1 MRVFFLLKN
10 TYPKGM
16 ASTNRVHA
24 YAMGLSG
31 QGIETHVLL
40 PISTEPHGSKQ
51 VNTCKEG
58 FDENGVHY
66 KYMSGSSLRGNNIIK
81 RQINDQ
87 YGYGHTL
94 LYLLKHLRNDDQV
107 IVYEGGW
114 IWQLLSIFIVH
125 LKGAKVAMELNEL
138 PYVFGQQ
145 TKKTIAKRERM
156 LKHVFPCYDQFI
168 VISNALQQVAQQ
180 YAPKAKVIK
189 VPIIVEDIIDSNKE
203 ETIPIDNPY
212 ILHTGTLTQNK
223 DGILGLIE
231 AFGKACQQT
240 DIPIQY
246 LFTGYLEKSPQREYF
261 QKILVR
267 YHIENRVKFLGYL
280 EMDELKRYQQ
290 HCSLCIIN
298 KFKTLQNKYCF
309 STKLGEYL
317 AFARPVII
325 TNVGEAMNY
334 LKDGE
339 NAYVIEPND
348 TDLMA
353 EKILEVFNH
362 PYQAAQIGK
371 AGQELARNT
380 FHCDVQAK
388 RLVTFFQSA

>member
-1 MRVFFLLKN
+1 
-10 TYPKGM
+10 M

-24 YAMGLSG
+24 YAKGLSG
-31 QGIETHVLL
+31 QEIETHVLL

-51 VNTCKEG
+51 INSCKEG

-94 LYLLKHLRNDDQV
+94 LYLMKHLKNDDQV
-107 IVYEGGW
+107 IIYEGGW
-114 IWQLLSIFIVH
+114 IWQLLCIFIVH
-125 LKGAKVAMELNEL
+125 LKGAKVTMELNEL

-145 TKKTIAKRERM
+145 TKKKIAKRERL
-156 LKHVFPCYDQFI
+156 LKHVFPRYDQFI
-168 VISNALQQVAQQ
+168 VISDALQQVAQQ

-203 ETIPIDNPY
+203 ETSPIDTPY
-212 ILHTGTLTQNK
+212 ILHTGTLTHNK

-246 LFTGYLEKSPQREYF
+246 LFTGNLEQSPLKDYIKKLLEK
-261 QKILVR
+261 
-267 YHIENRVKFLGYL
+267 YHIEDRVIFLGYL
-280 EMDELKRYQQ
+280 EMDELRRYQR

-298 KFKTLQNKYCF
+298 KYKTLQNKYCF

-325 TNVGEAMNY
+325 TNAGEAMNY
-334 LKDGE
+334 LEDGK
-339 NAYVIEPND
+339 NAYIVEPND
-348 TDLMA
+348 TESIANKILQILSHPNEA
-353 EKILEVFNH
+353 EK
-362 PYQAAQIGK
+362 IGK
-371 AGQELARNT
+371 AGQEVAKNVFNCDIQAR
-380 FHCDVQAK
+380 
-388 RLVTFFQSA
+388 RLITFFQSA

>member
-1 MRVFFLLKN
+1 
-10 TYPKGM
+10 M

-24 YAMGLSG
+24 YAKGLSG
-31 QGIETHVLL
+31 QEIETHVLL

-51 VNTCKEG
+51 INSCKEG

-114 IWQLLSIFIVH
+114 IWQLLCIFIVH

-145 TKKTIAKRERM
+145 NKKKIAKRERM
-156 LKHVFPCYDQFI
+156 LKHVFPRYDQFI
-168 VISNALQQVAQQ
+168 VISDALQQVAQQ

-203 ETIPIDNPY
+203 ETSPIDTPY

-246 LFTGYLEKSPQREYF
+246 LFTGNLEQSPLKDYIKKLLEK
-261 QKILVR
+261 
-267 YHIENRVKFLGYL
+267 YHIEDRVIFLGYL
-280 EMDELKRYQQ
+280 EMDELRRYQR

-298 KFKTLQNKYCF
+298 KYKTLQNKYCF

-325 TNVGEAMNY
+325 TNAGEAMNY
-334 LKDGE
+334 LEDGK
-339 NAYVIEPND
+339 NAYIVEPND
-348 TDLMA
+348 TESIANKILQILSHPNEA
-353 EKILEVFNH
+353 EK
-362 PYQAAQIGK
+362 IGK
-371 AGQELARNT
+371 AGQEVAKNVLN
-380 FHCDVQAK
+380 CDIQAQ
-388 RLVTFFQSA
+388 RLITFFQSA

>member
-1 MRVFFLLKN
+1 
-10 TYPKGM
+10 M

-24 YAMGLSG
+24 YAKGLSG
-31 QGIETHVLL
+31 QEIETHVLL

-51 VNTCKEG
+51 INTCKEG

-94 LYLLKHLRNDDQV
+94 LYLLKHLKNDDQV
-107 IVYEGGW
+107 IIYEGGW
-114 IWQLLSIFIVH
+114 IWQLLCIFIVH
-125 LKGAKVAMELNEL
+125 IKGAKVAMELNEL

-145 TKKTIAKRERM
+145 NKKKIAKRERM
-156 LKHVFPCYDQFI
+156 LKHVFPRYDQFI
-168 VISNALQQVAQQ
+168 VISDALQLVAQQ

-203 ETIPIDNPY
+203 ETSPIDTPY

-223 DGILGLIE
+223 DGILGIIE

-246 LFTGYLEKSPQREYF
+246 LFTGYLELSPQREYI
-261 QKILVR
+261 QKLLVR
-267 YHIENRVKFLGYL
+267 YHIEDRVKFLGYL
-280 EMDELKRYQQ
+280 DIDELRRYQR

-298 KFKTLQNKYCF
+298 KYKTLQNKYCF

-334 LKDGE
+334 LKNGE

-353 EKILEVFNH
+353 KKILEVFNH
-362 PYQAAQIGK
+362 PEEAEKIGK
-371 AGQELARNT
+371 TGQEVAKNV
-380 FHCDVQAK
+380 FNCDIQAQ
-388 RLVTFFQSA
+388 RLITIFLSA

>member
-1 MRVFFLLKN
+1 
-10 TYPKGM
+10 M

-24 YAMGLSG
+24 YAKGLSG
-31 QGIETHVLL
+31 QRIETHVLL

-51 VNTCKEG
+51 INSCKEG

-94 LYLLKHLRNDDQV
+94 LYLLKHLKNDDQV
-107 IVYEGGW
+107 IIYEGGW
-114 IWQLLSIFIVH
+114 IWQLLCIFIVH

-145 TKKTIAKRERM
+145 NKKKIAKRERM
-156 LKHVFPCYDQFI
+156 LKHVFPRYDQFI
-168 VISNALQQVAQQ
+168 VISEALQQVAQQ
-180 YAPKAKVIK
+180 FAPKAKVIK

-203 ETIPIDNPY
+203 ETSPIDNPY

-246 LFTGYLEKSPQREYF
+246 LFTGNLEQSPLKDYIKKLLEK
-261 QKILVR
+261 
-267 YHIENRVKFLGYL
+267 YHIEDRVIFLGYL
-280 EMDELKRYQQ
+280 EMDELRRYQR

-298 KFKTLQNKYCF
+298 KYKTLQNKYCF

-325 TNVGEAMNY
+325 TNAGEAMNY
-334 LKDGE
+334 LEDGK
-339 NAYVIEPND
+339 NAYIVEPND
-348 TDLMA
+348 TESIANKILQILSHPNEA
-353 EKILEVFNH
+353 EK
-362 PYQAAQIGK
+362 IGK
-371 AGQELARNT
+371 AGQEVANNVFNCDIQAR
-380 FHCDVQAK
+380 
-388 RLVTFFQSA
+388 RLITFFQSA

>member
-1 MRVFFLLKN
+1 
-10 TYPKGM
+10 M

-24 YAMGLSG
+24 YAKGFSG

-114 IWQLLSIFIVH
+114 IWQLLCIFIVH

-145 TKKTIAKRERM
+145 TKKKIDKRERM
-156 LKHVFPCYDQFI
+156 LKYVFPRYNQFI
-168 VISNALQQVAQQ
+168 VISDALQQVAQQ

-203 ETIPIDNPY
+203 ETSPIDNPY

-231 AFGKACQQT
+231 AFGKACQRT

-246 LFTGYLEKSPQREYF
+246 LFTGNLEQSPLKDYIKKLLEK
-261 QKILVR
+261 
-267 YHIENRVKFLGYL
+267 YHIEDRVIFLGYL
-280 EMDELKRYQQ
+280 EMDELRRYQR

-298 KFKTLQNKYCF
+298 KYKTLQNKYCF

-325 TNVGEAMNY
+325 TNAGEAMNY
-334 LKDGE
+334 LEDGK
-339 NAYVIEPND
+339 NAYIVEPND
-348 TDLMA
+348 TESIANKILQILSHPNEA
-353 EKILEVFNH
+353 EK
-362 PYQAAQIGK
+362 IGK
-371 AGQELARNT
+371 AGQEVANNVFNCDIQAR
-380 FHCDVQAK
+380 
-388 RLVTFFQSA
+388 RLITFFQSA

>member
-1 MRVFFLLKN
+1 
-10 TYPKGM
+10 M

-24 YAMGLSG
+24 YAKGLSG
-31 QGIETHVLL
+31 QEIETHVLL

-51 VNTCKEG
+51 INSCKEG

-94 LYLLKHLRNDDQV
+94 LYLMKHLKNDDQV
-107 IVYEGGW
+107 IIYEGGW
-114 IWQLLSIFIVH
+114 IWQLLCIFIVH

-145 TKKTIAKRERM
+145 NKKKIAKRERM
-156 LKHVFPCYDQFI
+156 LKHVFPRYDQFI
-168 VISNALQQVAQQ
+168 VISDALQQVAQQ

-203 ETIPIDNPY
+203 ETSPIDTPY
-212 ILHTGTLTQNK
+212 ILHTGTLTHNK

-246 LFTGYLEKSPQREYF
+246 LFTGNLEQSPLKDYIKKLLEK
-261 QKILVR
+261 
-267 YHIENRVKFLGYL
+267 YHIEDRVIFLGYL
-280 EMDELKRYQQ
+280 EMDELRRYQR

-298 KFKTLQNKYCF
+298 KYKTLQNKYCF

-325 TNVGEAMNY
+325 TNAGEAMNY
-334 LKDGE
+334 LEDGK
-339 NAYVIEPND
+339 NAYIVEPND
-348 TDLMA
+348 TESIANKILQILSHPNEA
-353 EKILEVFNH
+353 EK
-362 PYQAAQIGK
+362 IGK
-371 AGQELARNT
+371 AGQEVAKNVFNCDIQAR
-380 FHCDVQAK
+380 
-388 RLVTFFQSA
+388 RLITFFQSA